1 MSMTRRGPTRLSG
14 KSLMCHG
21 CIGRRGLRMHG
32 LSIVELMVG
41 ITIGLFILAGAT
53 LVMTSQTSD
62 NRKLLLETQVQQDLR
77 ALVHLITRD
86 IRRANYY
93 GGAFRQVWSTDPALA
108 TYNPYNRLE
117 PTRSN
122 GSPSISYARSL
133 DDRLVQAAPGDD
145 IVSASE
151 LVTIALNTSTHVVEM
166 TLGDVVQALT
176 DANVLRVT
184 DLTFKVD
191 YKDLPVP
198 CAAQCPVNP
207 GNCRLTQRQRTVSFS
222 IVGEAVHDPRV
233 RRSIQETVR
242 LRNDINLYVC

>member
-1 MSMTRRGPTRLSG
+1 MTVNNRRQLSA
-14 KSLMCHG
+14 CHPPG
-21 CIGRRGLRMHG
+21 NRSVSRHRGRARG

-62 NRKLLLETQVQQDLR
+62 NRLLLLETQVQQDMR
-77 ALVHLITRD
+77 ALAHFITRD

-108 TYNPYNRLE
+108 TFNPYSQLD
-117 PTRSN
+117 PPSSN
-122 GSPSISYARSL
+122 GSPTITYARSL
-133 DDRLVQAAPGDD
+133 DDRLIQAAPGDD
-145 IVSASE
+145 VVSESE
-151 LVTIALNTSTHVVEM
+151 LVTIALNTSTHAVEM
-166 TLGDVVQALT
+166 TLGNAVQALT

-184 DLTFKVD
+184 DLTFRVSF
-191 YKDLPVP
+191 KDIPVP

-207 GNCRLTQRQRTVSFS
+207 ANCRLNQRQRTVTFS

>member
-1 MSMTRRGPTRLSG
+1 MTDQTPLSKGIARRSIHTMAGATG
-14 KSLMCHG
+14 A
-21 CIGRRGLRMHG
+21 RRRG

-77 ALVHLITRD
+77 ALAHYITRD

-93 GGAFRQVWSTDPALA
+93 GGAFRQVWSTNPALA
-108 TYNPYNRLE
+108 TFNPYNQLE
-117 PTRSN
+117 PASST
-122 GSPSISYARSL
+122 GSPTITYARSL
-133 DDRLVQAAPGDD
+133 DDRLIEAAPGNDT
-145 IVSASE
+145 VSDSE
-151 LVTIALNTSTHVVEM
+151 LVTIALNASTHVVEM
-166 TLGDVVQALT
+166 TLGDAMQALT
-176 DANVLRVT
+176 DANVLRIT
-184 DLTFKVD
+184 DLTFTVEF
-191 YKDLPVP
+191 KDLPVP

-207 GNCRLTQRQRTVSFS
+207 GNCRLNQRQRTVSFS